1 FIAVSTVIGVTI
13 FYSDGKALEV
23 AGPSGALLAFAIV
36 GAVAICVMEC
46 VSELIQM
53 FPTPNAIVE
62 FVRIF
67 VDEDL
72 AWVIGIG
79 YWYTWAA
86 IFPTQIIAAAN
97 FTSYWHLAQVYQTA
111 AFYIFAALAVLAINY
126 AGIFAFGWIETIGG
140 VLKICMVIGGGI
152 AMYVIHGEGDTG
164 SK

>member
-1 FIAVSTVIGVTI
+1 MSTVIGVTI

-23 AGPSGALLAFAIV
+23 AGPSGVLLAFAIV

-79 YWYTWAA
+79 YWSEASTRSCALWLMWS
-86 IFPTQIIAAAN
+86 FEGTLGLLSSQHKSSLLR
-97 FTSYWHLAQVYQTA
+97 TSRA
-111 AFYIFAALAVLAINY
+111 
-126 AGIFAFGWIETIGG
+126 
-140 VLKICMVIGGGI
+140 
-152 AMYVIHGEGDTG
+152 TG
-164 SK
+164 T